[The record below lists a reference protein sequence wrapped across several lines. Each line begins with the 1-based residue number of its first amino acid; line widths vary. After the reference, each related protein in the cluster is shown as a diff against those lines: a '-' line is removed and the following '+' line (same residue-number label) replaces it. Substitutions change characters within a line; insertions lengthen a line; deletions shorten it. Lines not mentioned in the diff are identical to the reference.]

1 MSLVVSCDLRSSF
14 GDIRNQGA
22 RPTCV
27 AFAVS
32 DAHAAA
38 LATYQALSVE
48 HLYFHAVQR
57 TSGGHPKDGV
67 SLTRTLEA
75 LRLDGQSVESGWPYL
90 DALPADLVTW
100 IPPKT
105 ATPVFKRDAVATVA
119 SLLAALD
126 AGQPVVVTFM
136 VSMAFCM
143 APAGTVHPVT
153 SDTDV
158 GWHAVVAV
166 GHGQIGGR
174 PFVLVRNSWG
184 QSWGDGGYGW
194 VDLDYLSPRVSDLIM
209 LPSGSAV

>member
-1 MSLVVSCDLRSSF
+1 MSLIVSCDLRGSF

-32 DAHAAA
+32 DAHAVTRGA
-38 LATYQALSVE
+38 YEALSVE
-48 HLYFHAVQR
+48 QLYFHAVQR

-67 SLTRTLEA
+67 SLTKTLEA

-90 DALPADLVTW
+90 DALPADLATW
-100 IPPKT
+100 VPPKT
-105 ATPVFKRDAVATVA
+105 AAPVFKRHAAAMVA

-136 VSMAFCM
+136 ASMAFCM
-143 APAGTVHPVT
+143 APAGIVNPVT

-158 GWHAVVAV
+158 DWHAVVAV
-166 GHGQIGGR
+166 GHGLIGGT
-174 PFVLVRNSWG
+174 PFILVRNSWG
-184 QSWGDGGYGW
+184 QSWGDAGYGW
-194 VDLDYLSPRVSDLIM
+194 VDLEYLSQRMRDLIM
-209 LPSGSAV
+209 LPSGSTV

>member
-1 MSLVVSCDLRSSF
+1 VSPIVSCDLRSSF

-38 LATYQALSVE
+38 RGAYEVLSVE

-57 TSGGHPKDGV
+57 TSGVHPKDGV
-67 SLTRTLEA
+67 SLTKTLEA

-90 DALPADLVTW
+90 DALPADLATW

-105 ATPVFKRDAVATVA
+105 AAPVFKRDAAATVA
-119 SLLAALD
+119 SLLTALD
-126 AGQPVVVTFM
+126 AGQPVIVTFM
-136 VSMAFCM
+136 VSTAFCM
-143 APAGTVHPVT
+143 APAGIVHPVR

-158 GWHAVVAV
+158 DWHAVIAV
-166 GHGQIGGR
+166 GHGRIGGR

-184 QSWGDGGYGW
+184 QSWGDGW
-194 VDLDYLSPRVSDLIM
+194 VDLEDLSPRVSDLIM
-209 LPSGSAV
+209 LPSGSTV